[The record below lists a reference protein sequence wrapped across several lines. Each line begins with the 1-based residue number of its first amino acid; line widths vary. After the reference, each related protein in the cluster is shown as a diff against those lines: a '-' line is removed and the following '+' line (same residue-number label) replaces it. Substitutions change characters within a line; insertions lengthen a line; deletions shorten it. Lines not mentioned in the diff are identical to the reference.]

1 MKKLTSIA
9 AIVLLVVLAAWATTI
24 KPSYRA
30 TNTTMT
36 ITALNSLANSTSQST
51 GIWGSAFV
59 DNTTN
64 LDVDELVTVEIT
76 TGASGVTSTG
86 SFVVYFYGCVGGTTT
101 CTDGVTG
108 SQGTQT
114 LTNPTNL
121 NKVSACNAVAN
132 ATAYFCGPFSVAN
145 SFGGVVPA
153 RWGVVVQNLTGGAFA
168 ASTNVVTYDSVQMA
182 NQ

>member
-1 MKKLTSIA
+1 
-9 AIVLLVVLAAWATTI
+9 VLAAFATTV

-30 TNTTMT
+30 VNTAMT

-76 TGASGVTSTG
+76 TGASSVSSTG
-86 SFVVYFYGCVGGTTT
+86 SFIVYFYGCIGGTTT
-101 CTDGVTG
+101 CTDGVSG

-132 ATAYFCGPFSVAN
+132 ATSYFCGPFSVAN

-153 RWGVVVQNLTGGAFA
+153 RWGVVVQNLTGAAFA
-168 ASTNVVTYDSVQMA
+168 ASTNAVTYDSLQMT
-182 NQ
+182 NN